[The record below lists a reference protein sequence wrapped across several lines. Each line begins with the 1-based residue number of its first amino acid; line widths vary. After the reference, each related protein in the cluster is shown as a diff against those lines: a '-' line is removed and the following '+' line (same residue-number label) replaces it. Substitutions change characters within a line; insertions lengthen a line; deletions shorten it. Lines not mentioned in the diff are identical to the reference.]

1 MGKKI
6 NLTICEV
13 DESEADEDYDH
24 DEITAYLYL
33 PQHPFKLTPGCVKK
47 TIWLSDL
54 MPGYKGP
61 RIYLDFDAEDVL
73 IGIEI
78 LD

>member
-24 DEITAYLYL
+24 DEITAYLTL
-33 PQHPFKLTPGCVKK
+33 PQHPGRGTYGCVKK
-47 TIWLSDL
+47 TIRLYDL
-54 MPGYKGP
+54 IADYKGP
-61 RIYLDFDAEDVL
+61 DIFLDFDAEGVL